1 MQRGNAVKLR
11 IATLSLIPALALCS
25 LLIAVPLQ
33 AEGTGDNDPSLWPEA
48 ERSFFQDGPA
58 LLLSPEQRTELLALS
73 PEARARWIE
82 DFLEKD
88 PIPETPINELREA
101 ISRRMTLA
109 TDQFLSPRDVRAQ
122 ILFLNGMPKDR
133 TVLDCAAV
141 TKPLEIWSYPG
152 GTGPD
157 GKIHDRQLVVY
168 SPGPGRPWK
177 LWLPDESK
185 RALYTPLMEYY
196 LQQWEELPAG
206 WSAVRFDL
214 QNCKEAKHLDE
225 ATGVPGLTGAVE
237 SRGRHR
243 IRPKD
248 SSGFLAPPK
257 DLAKWSK
264 AAASTELPSLSPRL
278 KVAALDIHFPD
289 RDGQRVVSRAL
300 VSLPVDGGL
309 KLASEKPEIHLVVE
323 GMIEQDGAPFDD
335 FRMRFHLPAPKPG
348 EPLVL
353 AIDRPLRPGA
363 VFTLR
368 LKIKD
373 ELGGGEASL
382 SRGFRV
388 AKEPTSEPMP
398 AGAQT
403 GELVPVA
410 TASGRD
416 SLLLLPATDD
426 IVMGLWRASTIVTG
440 DRIQKVVFLVDGKAQ
455 LSTTK
460 APFTAEIRLEKYPT
474 EQTVRAEGYDA
485 QGKLVASDEVILN
498 QPKGAFNVRVVSPGK
513 GTKVTAK
520 STRARAEVVVPDGR
534 KVKSIEFHVNDETV
548 GSLTSPPWEMDVP
561 VPDGELVYL
570 TVQATLDDGTKAEAV
585 RYMRA
590 PANMSQVDVNLVEMY
605 VAATDSSGN
614 LVRDLKQQ
622 DFEVLEGG
630 KPQEIVKFELVQNL
644 PLTVGILVDTSGSM
658 EGSLVE
664 AEKAAS
670 GFLQSVMTP
679 KDKAFLVSFARRS
692 RLDMPPTDDVG
703 AMVQAI
709 EGLKANGETALH
721 DALVHSLYYFRG
733 VQGQR
738 AMVLLSDGDDNVS
751 YISFKDALEYASR
764 SGVAVYTIGL
774 NLSMLDTFIKSK
786 RSELSAAA
794 GVRAFF
800 TSHATER
807 PASYKQIESE
817 LRSRY
822 LVAYNSTNSSGV
834 PGFRPVEVKVKK
846 SGIKARAARG
856 YYP

>member
-1 MQRGNAVKLR
+1 MKLR
-11 IATLSLIPALALCS
+11 TANLSLLPALALCS
-25 LLIAVPLQ
+25 LLIAGPLRAQ
-33 AEGTGDNDPSLWPEA
+33 GTGDNDPSLWPEP

-73 PEARARWIE
+73 PEARTRWIE

-88 PIPETPINELREA
+88 PIPETPKNELREA

-157 GKIHDRQLVVY
+157 GKYHDRPLVVY

-177 LWLPDESK
+177 LWLPNESK
-185 RALYTPLMEYY
+185 RVLYTPLMEYY
-196 LQQWEELPAG
+196 LQQWEELPYG

-225 ATGVPGLTGAVE
+225 ATGIPGLTGAVE

-243 IRPKD
+243 IHPKD
-248 SSGFLAPPK
+248 ASNFLAPPK
-257 DLAKWSK
+257 DLAKWSRE
-264 AAASTELPSLSPRL
+264 AASMELPKLNPRL
-278 KVAALDIHFPD
+278 KVDSLEMHYPD
-289 RDGQRVVSRAL
+289 RDGQRIVSRAL
-300 VSLPVDGGL
+300 VSLPAADL
-309 KLASEKPEIHLVVE
+309 KLATEKPEVHLVVE
-323 GMIEQDGAPFDD
+323 GMIEQEGAPFDE
-335 FRMRFHLPAPKPG
+335 FRMRFQLPAPKKG

-353 AIDRPLRPGA
+353 AIDRPLRPQA
-363 VFTLR
+363 IFTLR

-373 ELGGGEASL
+373 ELGGSEAWL

-388 AKEPTSEPMP
+388 AKDATPEAMP

-403 GELVPVA
+403 GELVPLSA
-410 TASGRD
+410 TSGRD
-416 SLLLLPATDD
+416 SLFLLPATDD
-426 IVMGLWRASTIVTG
+426 IVMGLWRATTIVTG

-455 LSTTK
+455 LSTTR
-460 APFTAEIRLEKYPT
+460 APFTAELRLEKYPT

-548 GSLTSPPWEMDVP
+548 GSLTTPPWEMDVP
-561 VPDGELVYL
+561 VPDGDLVYL

-614 LVRDLKQQ
+614 LVRDLKQE
-622 DFEVLEGG
+622 DFQVLEGG
-630 KPQEIVKFELVQNL
+630 KPQEIAKFELVQNL

-658 EGSLVE
+658 AGSLVE
-664 AEKAAS
+664 AEKAAA

-679 KDKAFLVSFARRS
+679 KDKAFLVSFALRS

-709 EGLKANGETALH
+709 EGLQAVGETALH

-738 AMVLLSDGDDNVS
+738 AMVLLSDGDDNAS
-751 YISFKDALEYASR
+751 YISYKDAMEYASH

-774 NLSMLDTFIKSK
+774 NLSAFDTGIKGK
-786 RSELSAAA
+786 LSELSAAS
-794 GVRAFF
+794 GGRAFF
-800 TSHATER
+800 TNHPTEL
-807 PASYKQIESE
+807 PAIYKQIETE

-822 LVAYNSTNSSGV
+822 LVAYNSTNSSGT